1 MVPNPPPVTFAAAG
15 PVPHA
20 VLPEPRLR
28 VLEALTSRTA
38 PATIAEL
45 TGALGGHPNT
55 VRSHLHQLVDAGL
68 VDRLTLETEGR
79 GRPAH
84 AYAATERGILS
95 AEASRVARPVATDEL
110 ISAVAEHLATTPD
123 PEQHARAIGR
133 IWAGQLLEDGSR
145 PTGAQPADELVA
157 MLTTAGFSPQVDSAS
172 SEIALR
178 TCPVLDSAREHPEVV
193 CTIHEGM
200 LRAALDRSGAE
211 AVAVQLLPFARPGAC
226 LVRLAT

>member
-1 MVPNPPPVTFAAAG
+1 MTSAAAG

-55 VRSHLHQLVDAGL
+55 VRSHLQQLVADGL
-68 VDRLTLETEGR
+68 ADRLTLETEGR

-84 AYAATERGILS
+84 AYAATERGVLS

-123 PEQHARAIGR
+123 PGQHARAIGR
-133 IWAGQLLEDGSR
+133 IWAGQLLDDRSWPPG
-145 PTGAQPADELVA
+145 TQPSDEIVT
-157 MLTTAGFSPQVDSAS
+157 MLTKAGFSPQVDAAS

-193 CTIHEGM
+193 CVMHEGM
-200 LRAALDRSGAE
+200 LRAALDRSGAS
-211 AVAVQLLPFARPGAC
+211 AVAVELVPFARPGAC

>member
-1 MVPNPPPVTFAAAG
+1 MTFAAAG

-20 VLPEPRLR
+20 ALPEPRLR
-28 VLEALTSRTA
+28 VLEALTSRSA

-55 VRSHLHQLVDAGL
+55 VRSHLRQLVADGL

-84 AYAATERGILS
+84 AYAATERGTLS

-110 ISAVAEHLATTPD
+110 ISAVAEHLAATPD
-123 PEQHARAIGR
+123 PEEHARAIGR
-133 IWAGQLLEDGSR
+133 IWAGQLLDERSR
-145 PTGAQPADELVA
+145 KVGAQPADEVVA
-157 MLTTAGFSPQVDSAS
+157 LLTTAGFSPQVDAAS

-200 LRAALDRSGAE
+200 LRATLDRSGAE
-211 AVAVQLLPFARPGAC
+211 TVAVELLPFARPGAC
-226 LVRLAT
+226 LVRLGT